1 MNLHISH
8 LIPKVLVNRI
18 FARLYLAQ
26 SISLLGDSLTW
37 VALALTSYE
46 ISPKNSGAIL
56 STVLTIRVVAFI
68 LFAPIAGTFADRFN
82 RKQILYISHFSRMIL
97 VGSLPFAHSEWHI
110 FFVVFLLN
118 MFNAFFTPAY
128 RAVIPAVTTKKDYRQ
143 AVGLSAATYQIL
155 GILGPGIAGFF
166 ALWFGPRDIFFI
178 DAISFIAAALLIL
191 SVPSRALYQNNSY
204 DSSTI
209 HHPHQT
215 TNPWQDVFKG
225 MKLLFSKKAINYAI
239 FIEFISSVAGS
250 QILVNSI
257 GLIKNTMQL
266 KDDSY
271 GLIMGVF
278 AAGAA
283 IAALISGVIDKSKT
297 RKYSLLLGGLLIS
310 IAVIPANYADF
321 TLLLPLWLIA
331 GLGQSLANIPSET
344 LIGELI
350 PSGDQGK
357 VYGAHYAI
365 SHLWWAIGYPIA
377 GYLGSKHSD
386 YNFLLAGI
394 TALIL
399 TISGS
404 LLFYKKQTTKRPISH
419 H

>member
-1 MNLHISH
+1 MSKIQTL
-8 LIPKVLVNRI
+8 LPKVLKNKI
-18 FARLYLAQ
+18 FSRLFLAQ

-46 ISPKNSGAIL
+46 ISPKNSGVIL
-56 STVLTIRVVAFI
+56 GTVLTIRVIAFI
-68 LFAPIAGTFADRFN
+68 LFAPIAGTFADRFD
-82 RKQILYISHFSRMIL
+82 RKKILYISHFSRMIL

-110 FFVVFLLN
+110 YIVVFLLN

-128 RAVIPAVTTKKDYRQ
+128 RSVIPAITSKDEYRH

-178 DAISFIAAALLIL
+178 DAVSFIAAALLII
-191 SVPSRALYQNNSY
+191 SVPAASLSKKLNNKGGNTENKMNSN
-204 DSSTI
+204 S
-209 HHPHQT
+209 
-215 TNPWQDVFKG
+215 PWNDVFKG
-225 MKLLFSKKAINYAI
+225 MKLLFSKRAINYAI
-239 FIEFISSVAGS
+239 FIEFISALAGS

-257 GLIKNTMQL
+257 GLIKNTMKLQ
-266 KDDSY
+266 DDSY
-271 GLIMGVF
+271 GLIMGLF

-283 IAALISGVIDKSKT
+283 TAALISGIIDKSKT
-297 RKYSLLLGGLLIS
+297 RRYSLLTGGLLIS
-310 IAVIPANYADF
+310 IAVIPANYAGF
-321 TLLLPLWLIA
+321 NTLLILWLIA

-350 PSGDQGK
+350 PANDQGK

-377 GYLGSKHSD
+377 GYLGSNHSD
-386 YNFLLAGI
+386 FNFLIAGLS
-394 TALIL
+394 AFIL
-399 TISGS
+399 TLAGS
-404 LLFYKKQTTKRPISH
+404 LLFVKNNNHKTS
-419 H
+419 